1 MNTILIVLQVIV
13 AAGLLNVWLL
23 RFNRAT
29 PYRGGNSKSLKD
41 EFTSYGLP
49 AWFSYFIGVL
59 KVCSAILLILG
70 IWNFQVIF
78 PTALLVTCLM
88 VGAILMHFKIRDP
101 LIKSLP
107 AFMMLIFVVGIM
119 LISKSVEIGL

>member
-59 KVCSAILLILG
+59 KVGSAILLILG

-119 LISKSVEIGL
+119 LISKSVENGP